1 MAFNPETLSVMVQP
15 IGGVGMRF
23 VSYRSDD
30 AIGTVSG
37 SGYFAGGESYG
48 LRLHDLVFVSPV
60 SGSVEPYILV
70 VTAVDSDGSV
80 TATQTIFDEDL
91 TALVGL
97 DTADGNFIVGNG
109 TTWVAEGGATARAS
123 LGLTIGTH
131 VQAYSSNL
139 ALWSAESPTG
149 YLTTASAAST
159 YLTQAAAALA
169 YQPVNVVLL
178 AIAELAATSYGLD
191 LLELADASAGRTALQ
206 LGAAATRAVATFGEY
221 NSATSTRALGNES
234 VWADLAVL
242 TDAATIAV
250 DMNAGYDFGGASNA
264 ALALGGDRTL
274 GAPSNVRNG
283 KKGILWFTASGSTRT
298 LTLNA
303 AWVLASGV
311 ETGPYSITTSQ
322 TVGVA
327 YVCRGT
333 NVVVTSIVR
342 IG

>member
-1 MAFNPETLSVMVQP
+1 MAIAYHTHTFSVPTADAADLLAGTEGGKVITPDVLGPVTAAGKALLSAANAGAQRAALDLEPGTDVQA
-15 IGGVGMRF
+15 
-23 VSYRSDD
+23 YDAD
-30 AIGTVSG
+30 LAAIG
-37 SGYFAGGESYG
+37 
-48 LRLHDLVFVSPV
+48 
-60 SGSVEPYILV
+60 
-70 VTAVDSDGSV
+70 
-80 TATQTIFDEDL
+80 
-91 TALVGL
+91 ALAK
-97 DTADGNFIVGNG
+97 TDGNFIVGDG
-109 TTWVAEGGATARAS
+109 STWVAESGSTARSS
-123 LGLTIGTH
+123 LGLTIGTD
-131 VQAYSSNL
+131 VQAYSANL
-139 ALWSAESPTG
+139 ELWSAESPTG

-221 NSATSTRALGNES
+221 NSATASRALGNDS
-234 VWADLAVL
+234 VWGDLAVL
-242 TDAATIAV
+242 TDGATIAV

-264 ALALGGDRTL
+264 ALALGGNRTL
-274 GAPSNVRNG
+274 DAPTNVRNG

-322 TVGVA
+322 TLGVA

-333 NVVVTSIVR
+333 NVIVTSIVR
-342 IG
+342 VG

>member
-1 MAFNPETLSVMVQP
+1 MAFSPETLSVMVQP

-206 LGAAATRAVATFGEY
+206 LGAAATRAVATLGEY
-221 NSATSTRALGNES
+221 SSASNTKALGAES
-234 VWADLAVL
+234 VWGDLVVL
-242 TDAATIAV
+242 TDGANIAV
-250 DMNAGYDFGGASNA
+250 DMNSGYDFGGASNA
-264 ALALGGDRTL
+264 ALALGGDRAL
-274 GAPSNVRNG
+274 SAPTNVRNG
-283 KKGILWFTASGSTRT
+283 KKGVLWFTASGSTRT
-298 LTLNA
+298 LTLDA
-303 AWVLASGV
+303 AWVRATGV
-311 ETGPYSITTSQ
+311 EAGPYSITTSQ
-322 TVGVA
+322 TLGVA

-333 NVVVTSIVR
+333 NVVVTGIVR
-342 IG
+342 VG

>member
-1 MAFNPETLSVMVQP
+1 MAFSPETLSVMVQP

-23 VSYRSDD
+23 VSYQSDD

-149 YLTTASAAST
+149 YLTTAAAE
-159 YLTQAAAALA
+159 LA
-169 YQPVNVVLL
+169 YQPLSADLTSIADAGTTAFGLAFLLL
-178 AIAELAATSYGLD
+178 ANAA
-191 LLELADASAGRTALQ
+191 AGRTALE

-221 NSATSTRALGNES
+221 NSATATRALGNES

-264 ALALGGDRTL
+264 ALALGGNRTL
-274 GAPSNVRNG
+274 GAPTNVRNG